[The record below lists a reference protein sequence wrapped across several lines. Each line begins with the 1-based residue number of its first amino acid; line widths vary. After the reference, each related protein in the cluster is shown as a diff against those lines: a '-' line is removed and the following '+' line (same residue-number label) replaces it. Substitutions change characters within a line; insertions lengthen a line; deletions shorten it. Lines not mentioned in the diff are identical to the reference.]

1 MWYEPAEGPNLVLVG
16 GVEGDLG
23 HLLVLV
29 PHGFDGAAGQLNALQ
44 KGRLRG
50 VAGHLSLKDGQRFLT
65 SLEHS
70 AVAESGDA
78 CQRHPRCGA
87 FVEGRAWR
95 RKNLYCP
102 VTRAETIPLEVT
114 RSLKIIE
121 AKRLRIV

>member
-1 MWYEPAEGPNLVLVG
+1 MCVGLWAESAEGTNLILVG

-50 VAGHLSLKDGQRFLT
+50 VASHLTLQDGQRFLT

-70 AVAESGDA
+70 TVAEGSDA
-78 CQRHPRCGA
+78 CQRHPCCRA

-95 RKNLYCP
+95 RKK
-102 VTRAETIPLEVT
+102 PLLS
-114 RSLKIIE
+114 RHWG
-121 AKRLRIV
+121 